1 MKRKT
6 FLLAGIAV
14 AALGTALLPAHAQS
28 GAWPNKP
35 VKLVVPFPAGGAT
48 DVISRALGQKLAAE
62 LGQPF
67 VIENRPGAASA
78 IGAELVARS
87 PADGYTL
94 LMATSSSLVNNR
106 FLYKKLSYD
115 PDGFELISLVC
126 VTPLVLVANTSVPGD
141 NVAGIVQY
149 AKANPGKIS
158 YASYGT
164 GTISHLAS
172 ALVALRS
179 GVEMGHVPYKGASE
193 ALPALMG
200 GHVSLYTDTIVSSVA
215 LIKNGKV
222 KPIGVTT
229 ARRTAILPNVPTIA
243 EQGLPGFDM
252 VPWYGLV
259 APKGTP
265 KDVVDKLRI
274 AMAKVMQTPEFNN
287 ELAQVGAELPA
298 DGFGPG
304 EFATLMK
311 AEIPKTAKLMKDAG
325 IEPQ

>member
-1 MKRKT
+1 MKRRT
-6 FLLAGIAV
+6 LLLASL
-14 AALGTALLPAHAQS
+14 AAAAASLAGLPAQAQTES
-28 GAWPNKP
+28 WPSRA
-35 VKLVVPFPAGGAT
+35 VKIVVPFPAGGAT
-48 DVISRALGQKLAAE
+48 DVITRALGDKLSAE
-62 LGQPF
+62 LGQSF
-67 VIENRPGAASA
+67 IIDNRPGAASA

-115 PDGFELISLVC
+115 PDGFQLISLVC
-126 VTPLVLVANTSVPGD
+126 ITPLVLVANTLVPAD
-141 NVAGIVQY
+141 NVSGLVQY
-149 AKANPGKIS
+149 AKANPGRIN

-172 ALVALRS
+172 ALLASRS
-179 GVEMGHVPYKGASE
+179 GVDMAHVPYKGASE

-200 GHVSLYTDTIVSSVA
+200 GHVSLYADTIVSSVA
-215 LIKNGKV
+215 LIKSGKV

-229 ARRTAILPNVPTIA
+229 LRRTAILPDVPTIA

-265 KDVVDKLRI
+265 KEVVDRLRT
-274 AMAKVMQTPEFNN
+274 AMAKVMQTPEFI
-287 ELAQVGAELPA
+287 EGLVKVGAELPA
-298 DGFGPG
+298 GGLGPAA
-304 EFATLMK
+304 FAALMK
-311 AEIPKTAKLMKDAG
+311 AEIEKTAKLMKDAG

>member
-1 MKRKT
+1 MKRKS
-6 FLLAGIAV
+6 FLLAAV
-14 AALGTALLPAHAQS
+14 AATALALAGGAHAQ
-28 GAWPNKP
+28 AWPAKP
-35 VKLVVPFPAGGAT
+35 VRIVVPFPAGGAT
-48 DVISRALGQKLAAE
+48 DVISRALGQRLGAE
-62 LGQPF
+62 LGQTF
-67 VIENRPGAASA
+67 VIDNKPGAASA
-78 IGAELVARS
+78 IGAEAVSRAA
-87 PADGYTL
+87 PDGYTL

-126 VTPLVLVANTSVPGD
+126 VTPLVLVANNAVPGD
-141 NVAGIVQY
+141 NLQGIVQY
-149 AKANPGKIS
+149 AKANPGKVN

-164 GTISHLAS
+164 GTISHLAT

-179 GVEMGHVPYKGASE
+179 GVDMAHVPYKGASE

-215 LIKNGKV
+215 LIKEGRI

-229 ARRTAILPNVPTIA
+229 ARRTSILPNVPTIA
-243 EQGLPGFDM
+243 EQGLAGFDM
-252 VPWYGLV
+252 VPWYGVV

-265 KDVVDKLRI
+265 KDVADKLRA
-274 AMAKVMQTPEFNN
+274 AMAKVMQTPEFQR

-298 DGFGPG
+298 DGIGPV
-304 EFATLMK
+304 EFASLMK
-311 AEIPKTAKLMKDAG
+311 GEIAKTAKLMKDAR

>member
-1 MKRKT
+1 MQRKS
-6 FLLAGIAV
+6 FLVGAVCAGVLALSGQV
-14 AALGTALLPAHAQS
+14 AHAQ
-28 GAWPNKP
+28 AWPNKP
-35 VKLVVPFPAGGAT
+35 VKIVVPFPAGGAT
-48 DVISRALGQKLAAE
+48 DVISRALGQRLAAE
-62 LGQPF
+62 LGQTF
-67 VIENRPGAASA
+67 VIDNKPGAASA

-126 VTPLVLVANTSVPGD
+126 VTPLVLVANTSLPGD
-141 NVAGIVQY
+141 NVSSIVQY
-149 AKANPGKIS
+149 AKANPGKVN

-164 GTISHLAS
+164 GTISHLAT
-172 ALVALRS
+172 ALVAQRS
-179 GVEMGHVPYKGASE
+179 GVSMAHVPYKGASE

-215 LIKNGKV
+215 LIKDGKI

-229 ARRTAILPNVPTIA
+229 AKRTAILPNVPTIA

-252 VPWYGLV
+252 VPWYGVV

-265 KDVVDKLRI
+265 KEVVERLRV
-274 AMAKVMQTPEFNN
+274 AMAKVVQSPEFVA
-287 ELAQVGAELPA
+287 ELAKTGAEPPSG
-298 DGFGPG
+298 GFGPA
-304 EFATLMK
+304 EFAALMK
-311 AEIPKTAKLMKDAG
+311 SEITKTAALMKDAG

>member
-1 MKRKT
+1 MNRKT
-6 FLLAGIAV
+6 FLLASV
-14 AALGTALLPAHAQS
+14 AAAAACIVLPAQAQTT
-28 GAWPNKP
+28 AWPTKP
-35 VKLVVPFPAGGAT
+35 VRIVVPFPAGGAT
-48 DVISRALGQKLAAE
+48 DVVTRALGQKLSVE

-67 VIENRPGAASA
+67 VIENKPGAASA
-78 IGAELVARS
+78 IGAEMVSRAA
-87 PADGYTL
+87 PDGYTL

-115 PDGFELISLVC
+115 PDGFELLSLVC
-126 VTPLVLVANTSVPGD
+126 VTPLIVVANNSLPAD
-141 NVAGIVQY
+141 NVASLAQY
-149 AKANPGKIS
+149 AKANPGKVS

-172 ALVALRS
+172 ALLASRS
-179 GVEMGHVPYKGASE
+179 GVSMQHVPYKGASE
-193 ALPALMG
+193 ALPALIG

-215 LIKNGKV
+215 LIKAGTI

-265 KDVVDKLRI
+265 KEVVERLRT
-274 AMAKVMQTPEFNN
+274 AMGKIMQNPEFVH
-287 ELAQVGAELPA
+287 ELAQVGAEVPA
-298 DGFGPG
+298 DGFGPA

-311 AEIPKTAKLMKDAG
+311 SEITKTARLMKDAG

>member
-1 MKRKT
+1 VR
-6 FLLAGIAV
+6 I
-14 AALGTALLPAHAQS
+14 
-28 GAWPNKP
+28 
-35 VKLVVPFPAGGAT
+35 VVPFPAGGAT
-48 DVISRALGQKLAAE
+48 DVVTRALGQKLSVE
-62 LGQPF
+62 LGQSF
-67 VIENRPGAASA
+67 VIENKPGAASA
-78 IGAELVARS
+78 IGAEMVSRAA
-87 PADGYTL
+87 PDGYTL

-115 PDGFELISLVC
+115 PDGFELLSLVC
-126 VTPLVLVANTSVPGD
+126 VTPLIVVANNSLPAD
-141 NVAGIVQY
+141 NVASLAQY
-149 AKANPGKIS
+149 AKANPGKVS

-172 ALVALRS
+172 ALLASRS
-179 GVEMGHVPYKGASE
+179 GVSMQHVPYKGASE
-193 ALPALMG
+193 ALPALIG

-215 LIKNGKV
+215 LIKAGTI

-265 KDVVDKLRI
+265 KEVVERLRT
-274 AMAKVMQTPEFNN
+274 AMGKIMQNPEFVH
-287 ELAQVGAELPA
+287 ELAQVGAEVPA
-298 DGFGPG
+298 DGFGPA

-311 AEIPKTAKLMKDAG
+311 SEITKTARLMKDAG

>member
-1 MKRKT
+1 MKRKA
-6 FLLAGIAV
+6 FLLAATAA
-14 AALGTALLPAHAQS
+14 AALLLGGVAHAQ
-28 GAWPNKP
+28 AWPAKP
-35 VKLVVPFPAGGAT
+35 VRLVVPFPAGGAT
-48 DVISRALGQKLAAE
+48 DVISRALGQRLSAE

-67 VIENRPGAASA
+67 VIDNKPGAASA

-87 PADGYTL
+87 APDGYTL

-115 PDGFELISLVC
+115 PDGFELLSLVC
-126 VTPLVLVANTSVPGD
+126 VTPLVLVANNAVPGD
-141 NVAGIVQY
+141 NLQGIVQY
-149 AKANPGKIS
+149 AKANPGKVN

-164 GTISHLAS
+164 GTISHLAT

-179 GVEMGHVPYKGASE
+179 GVAMAHVPYKGASE

-215 LIKNGKV
+215 LIKDGKI

-229 ARRTAILPNVPTIA
+229 ARRTSILPNVPTIA
-243 EQGLPGFDM
+243 EQGLAGFDM
-252 VPWYGLV
+252 VPWYGVV

-265 KDVVDKLRI
+265 REVADKLRA
-274 AMAKVMQTPEFNN
+274 AMAKVMQSPDFVR

-298 DGFGPG
+298 DGFGPA
-304 EFATLMK
+304 EFAALMK
-311 AEIPKTAKLMKDAG
+311 SEIPKTAKLMKDAG

>member
-1 MKRKT
+1 MNRKS
-6 FLLAGIAV
+6 FLLASV
-14 AALGTALLPAHAQS
+14 AAAAACMVLPAQAQTT
-28 GAWPNKP
+28 AWPTKP
-35 VKLVVPFPAGGAT
+35 VRIVVPFPAGGAT
-48 DVISRALGQKLAAE
+48 DVVTRALGQKLSVE

-67 VIENRPGAASA
+67 VIENKPGAASA
-78 IGAELVARS
+78 IGAEMVSRAA
-87 PADGYTL
+87 PDGYTL

-115 PDGFELISLVC
+115 PDGFELLSLVC
-126 VTPLVLVANTSVPGD
+126 VTPLIVVANNSLPAD
-141 NVAGIVQY
+141 NVASLAQY
-149 AKANPGKIS
+149 AKANPGKVS

-172 ALVALRS
+172 ALLASRS
-179 GVEMGHVPYKGASE
+179 GVSMQHVPYKGASE
-193 ALPALMG
+193 ALPALIG

-215 LIKNGKV
+215 LIKAGTI

-265 KDVVDKLRI
+265 KEVVERLRT
-274 AMAKVMQTPEFNN
+274 AMGKIMQNPEFVH
-287 ELAQVGAELPA
+287 ELAQVGAEVPA
-298 DGFGPG
+298 DGFGPA

-311 AEIPKTAKLMKDAG
+311 SEITKTARLMKDAG

>member
-1 MKRKT
+1 MKRKS
-6 FLLAGIAV
+6 FLV
-14 AALGTALLPAHAQS
+14 AAIGAAALAIAGGAHAQ
-28 GAWPNKP
+28 AWPAKP
-35 VKLVVPFPAGGAT
+35 VRIVVPFPAGGAT
-48 DVISRALGQKLAAE
+48 DVISRALGQRLGAE
-62 LGQPF
+62 LGQTF
-67 VIENRPGAASA
+67 VIDNKPGAASA
-78 IGAELVARS
+78 IGAELVSRAA
-87 PADGYTL
+87 PDGYTL

-126 VTPLVLVANTSVPGD
+126 VTPLVLVANNAVPGD
-141 NVAGIVQY
+141 NLQGIVQY
-149 AKANPGKIS
+149 AKANPGKVN

-164 GTISHLAS
+164 GTISHLAT

-179 GVEMGHVPYKGASE
+179 GVDMAHVPYKGASE

-215 LIKNGKV
+215 LIKEGRI

-229 ARRTAILPNVPTIA
+229 ARRTSILPNVPTIA
-243 EQGLPGFDM
+243 EQGLAGFDM
-252 VPWYGLV
+252 VPWYGVV

-265 KDVVDKLRI
+265 KDVADKLRA
-274 AMAKVMQTPEFNN
+274 AMAKVMQTPEFQR

-298 DGFGPG
+298 DGIGPV
-304 EFATLMK
+304 EFASLMK
-311 AEIPKTAKLMKDAG
+311 GEIAKTAKLMKDAR

>member
-6 FLLAGIAV
+6 FLLAGV
-14 AALGTALLPAHAQS
+14 AAGAQWLTASSVHAQS
-28 GAWPNKP
+28 GPWPTRP
-35 VKLVVPFPAGGAT
+35 VKIVVPFPAAGAT
-48 DVISRALGQKLAAE
+48 DVITRALGQKLSTE

-78 IGAELVARS
+78 IGAEQVARS
-87 PADGYTL
+87 APDGYTL

-126 VTPLVLVANTSVPGD
+126 VTPLVLVANTSLPAD
-141 NVAGIVQY
+141 NLAGIIQY
-149 AKANPGKIS
+149 AKANPGKLS

-164 GTISHLAS
+164 GTISHLAT
-172 ALVALRS
+172 ALLALRS
-179 GVEMGHVPYKGASE
+179 GTNMAHVPYKGAAE

-200 GHVSLYTDTIVSSVA
+200 GHVALYTDTIVSSVA
-215 LIKNGKV
+215 LIKSGKV

-229 ARRTAILPNVPTIA
+229 AKRTSILPDLPTIA

-265 KDVVDKLRI
+265 KEATDRLRT
-274 AMAKVMQTPEFNN
+274 AMSKVMQTPEFIG
-287 ELAQVGAELPA
+287 ELAQVGAELPTGGLGPA
-298 DGFGPG
+298 D
-304 EFATLMK
+304 FAALMK
-311 AEIPKTAKLMKDAG
+311 TEIAKTAKLMKDAG

>member
-1 MKRKT
+1 MKRQS
-6 FLLAGIAV
+6 FLLAAAS
-14 AALGTALLPAHAQS
+14 AALLAVGGAAHAQ
-28 GAWPNKP
+28 AWPAKP
-35 VKLVVPFPAGGAT
+35 VKIVVPFPAGGAT
-48 DVISRALGQKLAAE
+48 DVISRALGQRLSAE
-62 LGQPF
+62 LGQSF
-67 VIENRPGAASA
+67 VIDNKPGAASA

-115 PDGFELISLVC
+115 PDGFDLISLVC
-126 VTPLVLVANTSVPGD
+126 VTPLVLVANNAVPGD
-141 NVAGIVQY
+141 TMPAIVQF
-149 AKANPGKIS
+149 AKSNPGKVN

-172 ALVALRS
+172 AIMAQRS
-179 GVEMGHVPYKGASE
+179 GVTMAHVPYKGASE

-215 LIKNGKV
+215 LIKEGKI

-229 ARRTAILPNVPTIA
+229 ARRTNILPNVPTLA

-252 VPWYGLV
+252 VPWYGVV

-265 KDVVDKLRI
+265 KEAVERLRV
-274 AMAKVMQTPEFNN
+274 AMAKVMQTPEFQA
-287 ELAQVGAELPA
+287 ELAKVGAELP
-298 DGFGPG
+298 GEGLGPA
-304 EFATLMK
+304 EFANLMK
-311 AEIPKTAKLMKDAG
+311 AEIPKTAKWMKDAG

>member
-1 MKRKT
+1 MNRKS
-6 FLLAGIAV
+6 FLLASV
-14 AALGTALLPAHAQS
+14 AAAAACMVLPAQAQTT
-28 GAWPNKP
+28 AWPTKP
-35 VKLVVPFPAGGAT
+35 VRIVVPFPAGGAT
-48 DVISRALGQKLAAE
+48 DVVTRALGQKLSVE

-67 VIENRPGAASA
+67 VIENKPGAASA
-78 IGAELVARS
+78 IGAEMVSRAA
-87 PADGYTL
+87 PDGYTL

-115 PDGFELISLVC
+115 PDGFELLSLVC
-126 VTPLVLVANTSVPGD
+126 VTPLIVVANNSLPAD
-141 NVAGIVQY
+141 NVASLAQY
-149 AKANPGKIS
+149 AKANPGKVS

-172 ALVALRS
+172 ALLASRS
-179 GVEMGHVPYKGASE
+179 GVSMQHVPYKGASE
-193 ALPALMG
+193 ALPALIG

-215 LIKNGKV
+215 LIKAGTI

-265 KDVVDKLRI
+265 KEVVERLRT
-274 AMAKVMQTPEFNN
+274 AMGKIMQNPDFVH
-287 ELAQVGAELPA
+287 ELAQVGAEVPA
-298 DGFGPG
+298 DGFGPA

-311 AEIPKTAKLMKDAG
+311 SEITKTARLMKDAG

>member
-1 MKRKT
+1 MNRKS
-6 FLLAGIAV
+6 FLTAAVSAGVLAFS
-14 AALGTALLPAHAQS
+14 ALSAHAQG
-28 GAWPNKP
+28 GAWPAKP
-35 VKLVVPFPAGGAT
+35 LKLVVPFPAGGAT
-48 DVISRALGQKLAAE
+48 DVISRALGQKLSAE
-62 LGQPF
+62 LGQQF
-67 VIENRPGAASA
+67 VIDNKPGAASA
-78 IGAELVARS
+78 IGAELVARA

-126 VTPLVLVANTSVPGD
+126 ITPLVLVANNSVPAD
-141 NVAGIVQY
+141 NVGGIVQY
-149 AKANPGKIS
+149 AKANPGKVN

-164 GTISHLAS
+164 GTISHLAT
-172 ALVALRS
+172 ALLALRS
-179 GVEMGHVPYKGASE
+179 GVAMGHVPYKGASE

-215 LIKNGKV
+215 LIKSGKI

-229 ARRTAILPNVPTIA
+229 ARRTSILPNVPTIA

-265 KDVVDKLRI
+265 KEVVERLRV
-274 AMAKVMQTPEFNN
+274 AMAKVMQTPEFIN
-287 ELAQVGAELPA
+287 ELAQVGAELPVG
-298 DGFGPG
+298 GFGPP
-304 EFATLMK
+304 EFAALMK
-311 AEIPKTAKLMKDAG
+311 SEITKTATLMKDAG

>member
-1 MKRKT
+1 MNRKT
-6 FLLAGIAV
+6 FLLASV
-14 AALGTALLPAHAQS
+14 AAAAACIVLPAQAQTT
-28 GAWPNKP
+28 AWPTKP
-35 VKLVVPFPAGGAT
+35 VRIVVPFPAGGAT
-48 DVISRALGQKLAAE
+48 DVVTRALGQKLSVE

-67 VIENRPGAASA
+67 VIENKPGAASA
-78 IGAELVARS
+78 IGAEMVSRAA
-87 PADGYTL
+87 PDGYTL

-115 PDGFELISLVC
+115 PDGFELLSLVC
-126 VTPLVLVANTSVPGD
+126 VTPLIVVANNSLPAD
-141 NVAGIVQY
+141 NVASLAQY
-149 AKANPGKIS
+149 AKANPGKVS

-172 ALVALRS
+172 ALLASRS
-179 GVEMGHVPYKGASE
+179 GVSMQHVPYKGASE
-193 ALPALMG
+193 ALPALIG

-215 LIKNGKV
+215 LIKAGTI

-265 KDVVDKLRI
+265 KEVVERLRT
-274 AMAKVMQTPEFNN
+274 AMGKIMQNPDFVH
-287 ELAQVGAELPA
+287 ELAQVGAEVPA
-298 DGFGPG
+298 DGFGPA

-311 AEIPKTAKLMKDAG
+311 SEITKTARLMKDAG

>member
-1 MKRKT
+1 MT
-6 FLLAGIAV
+6 SLAAG
-14 AALGTALLPAHAQS
+14 AASLPALPARAQG

-35 VKLVVPFPAGGAT
+35 VKIVVPFPPAGAT
-48 DVISRALGQKLAAE
+48 DVITRALGQKLAAE

-78 IGAELVARS
+78 IGAEQVARS

-126 VTPLVLVANTSVPGD
+126 VTPLVVVANNALPGD
-141 NVAGIVQY
+141 NLAGIVRY
-149 AKANPGKIS
+149 AKANPGKVN

-164 GTISHLAS
+164 GTISHLTS
-172 ALVALRS
+172 ALLASRS
-179 GVEMGHVPYKGASE
+179 GIEMAHVPYKGASE

-200 GHVSLYTDTIVSSVA
+200 GHVSLYADTIVSSVA
-215 LIKNGKV
+215 LIKSGKI

-229 ARRTAILPNVPTIA
+229 LRRTSILPDLPTIA

-252 VPWYGLV
+252 VPWYGVV

-265 KDVVDKLRI
+265 KEVVDRLRT
-274 AMAKVMQTPEFNN
+274 AMAKVMQTPEFIA
-287 ELAQVGAELPA
+287 ELAQTGAELPT
-298 DGFGPG
+298 GGVGPA
-304 EFATLMK
+304 EFAALMK
-311 AEIPKTAKLMKDAG
+311 TEIVKTAKLMKDAG

>member
-1 MKRKT
+1 MKRKS
-6 FLLAGIAV
+6 FLGGALCAGVLVLSGQAV
-14 AALGTALLPAHAQS
+14 RAQAP
-28 GAWPNKP
+28 AWPTKP
-35 VKLVVPFPAGGAT
+35 VRLVVPFPAGGAT
-48 DVISRALGQKLAAE
+48 DVISRALGQRLSAE
-62 LGQPF
+62 LGQSF
-67 VIENRPGAASA
+67 VIENKPGAASA

-126 VTPLVLVANTSVPGD
+126 ITPLVMVANTSVPADSVSGL
-141 NVAGIVQY
+141 VQY
-149 AKANPGKIS
+149 AKANPGKIN

-164 GTISHLAS
+164 GTISHLAT
-172 ALVALRS
+172 ALVASRS
-179 GVEMGHVPYKGASE
+179 GVNMAHVPYKGASE

-215 LIKNGKV
+215 LIKEGKV
-222 KPIGVTT
+222 KPIGVTS
-229 ARRTAILPNVPTIA
+229 ARRTSILPDVPTIA
-243 EQGLPGFDM
+243 EQGLAGFDM

-265 KDVVDKLRI
+265 REVLERLRV
-274 AMAKVMQTPEFNN
+274 AMAKVMQTPDFVN
-287 ELAQVGAELPA
+287 ELARVGAELPTG
-298 DGFGPG
+298 GFGPS
-304 EFATLMK
+304 EFAALMK
-311 AEIPKTAKLMKDAG
+311 AEIPKTAALMKDAG

>member
-1 MKRKT
+1 MNRKT
-6 FLLAGIAV
+6 FLLASV
-14 AALGTALLPAHAQS
+14 AAAAACIVLPAQAQTT
-28 GAWPNKP
+28 AWPTKP
-35 VKLVVPFPAGGAT
+35 VRIVVPFPAGGAT
-48 DVISRALGQKLAAE
+48 DVVTRALGQKLSVE

-67 VIENRPGAASA
+67 VIENKPGAASA
-78 IGAELVARS
+78 IGAEMVSRAA
-87 PADGYTL
+87 PDGYTL

-115 PDGFELISLVC
+115 PDGFELLSLVC
-126 VTPLVLVANTSVPGD
+126 VTPLIVVANNSLPAD
-141 NVAGIVQY
+141 NVASLAQY
-149 AKANPGKIS
+149 AKANPGKVS

-172 ALVALRS
+172 ALLASRS
-179 GVEMGHVPYKGASE
+179 GVSMQHVPYKGASE
-193 ALPALMG
+193 ALPALIG

-215 LIKNGKV
+215 LIKAGTI

-229 ARRTAILPNVPTIA
+229 ARRTAILPNVATIA

-265 KDVVDKLRI
+265 KEVVERLRT
-274 AMAKVMQTPEFNN
+274 AMGKIMQNPDFVH
-287 ELAQVGAELPA
+287 ELAQVGAEVPA
-298 DGFGPG
+298 DGFGPA

-311 AEIPKTAKLMKDAG
+311 SEITKTARLMKDAG

>member
-6 FLLAGIAV
+6 FLLASV
-14 AALGTALLPAHAQS
+14 AAGAVWLTAFPVHAQS
-28 GAWPNKP
+28 GPWPTRP
-35 VKLVVPFPAGGAT
+35 VKIVVPFPAGGAT
-48 DVISRALGQKLAAE
+48 DVITRALGQKLSTE

-78 IGAELVARS
+78 IGAEQVARS
-87 PADGYTL
+87 APDGYTL

-126 VTPLVLVANTSVPGD
+126 VTPLVLVANTSLPAD
-141 NVAGIVQY
+141 NLAGIIQY
-149 AKANPGKIS
+149 AKANPGKLS

-164 GTISHLAS
+164 GTISHLAT
-172 ALVALRS
+172 ALLALRS
-179 GVEMGHVPYKGASE
+179 GVNMGHVPYKGASE

-200 GHVSLYTDTIVSSVA
+200 GHVALYTDTIVSSVA
-215 LIKNGKV
+215 LIKSGKV

-229 ARRTAILPNVPTIA
+229 ARRTSILPDVPTIA

-259 APKGTP
+259 APKGSP
-265 KDVVDKLRI
+265 KEVTDRLRA
-274 AMAKVMQTPEFNN
+274 AMSKVMQTPEFIG
-287 ELAQVGAELPA
+287 ELAQVGAELPTGGLGPA
-298 DGFGPG
+298 D
-304 EFATLMK
+304 FAALMK
-311 AEIPKTAKLMKDAG
+311 TEITKTAKLMKDAG

>member
-1 MKRKT
+1 MKRKS
-6 FLLAGIAV
+6 FLAGAV
-14 AALGTALLPAHAQS
+14 CAGVLALAGQAHAQ
-28 GAWPNKP
+28 AWPNKP
-35 VKLVVPFPAGGAT
+35 VKIVVPFPAGGAT
-48 DVISRALGQKLAAE
+48 DVISRALGQRLAAE
-62 LGQPF
+62 LGQTF
-67 VIENRPGAASA
+67 VIDNKPGAASA

-126 VTPLVLVANTSVPGD
+126 VTPLVLVANTSLPGD
-141 NVAGIVQY
+141 NVSSIVQY
-149 AKANPGKIS
+149 AKANPGKVN

-164 GTISHLAS
+164 GTISHLAT
-172 ALVALRS
+172 ALVAQRS
-179 GVEMGHVPYKGASE
+179 GVSMAHVPYKGASE

-215 LIKNGKV
+215 LIKDGKI

-229 ARRTAILPNVPTIA
+229 AKRTAILPNVPTIA

-252 VPWYGLV
+252 VPWYGVV

-265 KDVVDKLRI
+265 KEVVERLRV
-274 AMAKVMQTPEFNN
+274 AMAKVVQSPEFVA
-287 ELAQVGAELPA
+287 ELA
-298 DGFGPG
+298 
-304 EFATLMK
+304 K
-311 AEIPKTAKLMKDAG
+311 EITKTAALMKDAG

>member
-6 FLLAGIAV
+6 FLLTSV
-14 AALGTALLPAHAQS
+14 AAGAMWLTGHPVHAQS
-28 GAWPNKP
+28 APWPNRP
-35 VKLVVPFPAGGAT
+35 VKIVVPFPAGGAT
-48 DVISRALGQKLAAE
+48 DVITRALGQKLSSE
-62 LGQPF
+62 LGQTF

-78 IGAELVARS
+78 IGAEQVARS
-87 PADGYTL
+87 APDGYTL

-126 VTPLVLVANTSVPGD
+126 VTPLVLVANTSLPAD
-141 NVAGIVQY
+141 NLAGIIQH
-149 AKANPGKIS
+149 AKANPGKLS

-164 GTISHLAS
+164 GTISHLAT
-172 ALVALRS
+172 ALLALRS
-179 GVEMGHVPYKGASE
+179 GVNMGHVPYKGAAE

-200 GHVSLYTDTIVSSVA
+200 GHVALYTDTIVSSVA
-215 LIKNGKV
+215 LIKSGKV

-229 ARRTAILPNVPTIA
+229 ARRTSILPDVPTIA

-259 APKGTP
+259 APKGSP
-265 KDVVDKLRI
+265 KEVTDRLRT
-274 AMAKVMQTPEFNN
+274 AMSKVMQTPEFIG
-287 ELAQVGAELPA
+287 ELAQVGAELPTGGLGPA
-298 DGFGPG
+298 D
-304 EFATLMK
+304 FAALMK
-311 AEIPKTAKLMKDAG
+311 SEITKTAKLMKDAG

>member
-1 MKRKT
+1 MKRRT
-6 FLLAGIAV
+6 FVMTSLAAG
-14 AALGTALLPAHAQS
+14 AASLPALPARAQP

-35 VKLVVPFPAGGAT
+35 VKIVVPFPPAGAT
-48 DVISRALGQKLAAE
+48 DVITRALGQKLAAE

-67 VIENRPGAASA
+67 IIENRPGAASA
-78 IGAELVARS
+78 IGAEQVARS

-126 VTPLVLVANTSVPGD
+126 VTPLVVVANTALPGD
-141 NVAGIVQY
+141 NLAGIVRY
-149 AKANPGKIS
+149 AKANPGKVN

-164 GTISHLAS
+164 GTISHLTS
-172 ALVALRS
+172 ALLASRS
-179 GVEMGHVPYKGASE
+179 GIEMAHVPYKGASE

-200 GHVSLYTDTIVSSVA
+200 GHVSLYADTIVSSVA
-215 LIKNGKV
+215 LIKSGKI

-229 ARRTAILPNVPTIA
+229 LRRTSILPDLPTIA

-252 VPWYGLV
+252 VPWYGVV

-265 KDVVDKLRI
+265 KEVVDRLRT
-274 AMAKVMQTPEFNN
+274 AMAKVMQTPEFIA
-287 ELAQVGAELPA
+287 ELAQTGAELPT
-298 DGFGPG
+298 GGVGPA
-304 EFATLMK
+304 EFAALMK
-311 AEIPKTAKLMKDAG
+311 TEIVKTAQLMKDAG
-325 IEPQ
+325 IQPQ